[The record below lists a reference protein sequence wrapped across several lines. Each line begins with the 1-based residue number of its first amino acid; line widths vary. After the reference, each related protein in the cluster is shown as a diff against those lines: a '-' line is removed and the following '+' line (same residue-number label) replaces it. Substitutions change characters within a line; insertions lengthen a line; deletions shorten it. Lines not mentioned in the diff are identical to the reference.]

1 MYIPATSR
9 WVILLQK
16 SEDLLKSKT
25 MEHDSVA
32 VNMSR
37 TNAIVVYGLYSI
49 PIQSTNDL
57 RSQAG

>member
-1 MYIPATSR
+1 
-9 WVILLQK
+9 
-16 SEDLLKSKT
+16 

-37 TNAIVVYGLYSI
+37 TNAIVIYGLYSI